1 MEVSTGWKAIANH
14 HLEIYHLYCCV
25 SYHESAK
32 STEDE
37 GIGWCDLQASRY
49 DKGYWEERGTA
60 QNTPTGDDRA
70 GSKPVIGSS
79 VPYGPGKE
87 KNRVPLMK
95 LIEIATWNVCSMS
108 DGKIEVVESE
118 RW

>member
-1 MEVSTGWKAIANH
+1 M
-14 HLEIYHLYCCV
+14 
-25 SYHESAK
+25 K

-49 DKGYWEERGTA
+49 DIGFWEERGTA

-79 VPYGPGKE
+79 VPYGPRKE
-87 KNRVPLMK
+87 TNSFPLMK
-95 LIEIATWNVCSMS
+95 LIEIAIWNVRSKS
-108 DGKIEVVESE
+108 NGKIHVEVVESE